1 MPTDFHSPALQAAA
15 SEAKERISQ
24 LNGQIEQLQAAL
36 EKEKNKTEEGR
47 RELEAAREEGE
58 RQRQRFDEERGK
70 LGRQFSEQLDK
81 YAELEELLAS
91 EKARVQAKEAEM
103 SSLHSDFDERMDY
116 VDELARQKLQ
126 QQEEAAAERL
136 KEVCVCV

>member
-1 MPTDFHSPALQAAA
+1 M
-15 SEAKERISQ
+15 
-24 LNGQIEQLQAAL
+24 
-36 EKEKNKTEEGR
+36 
-47 RELEAAREEGE
+47 
-58 RQRQRFDEERGK
+58 ERGK
-70 LGRQFSEQLDK
+70 LGQQFSEQLDK

-116 VDELARQKLQ
+116 VDELAKQKLQ

-136 KEVCVCV
+136 KEVRERERERERESVCVCVCV